1 MVVLRLK
8 RYGRTHSPFYRLA
21 AADRRSPTDGRVIE
35 ELGWFSPTAREGKQ
49 WKLDAPRVTYWLS
62 VGAQPS
68 ETVLSLLHR
77 AEITNTVGPKGK
89 ASLSATH
96 AKARRNAPKK
106 APPAE
111 PAAKS

>member
-35 ELGWFSPTAREGKQ
+35 ELGWFSPTAPEGKQ
-49 WKLDAPRVTYWLS
+49 WNLKADRVTHWLS

-68 ETVLSLLHR
+68 ETVVSLLHR
-77 AEITNTVGPKGK
+77 AEIANTVGTKGTP
-89 ASLSATH
+89 SLAATH

-106 APPAE
+106 APAAE
-111 PAAKS
+111 GEKK